1 MKRFTVLFA
10 VIIAV
15 LSLNGP
21 VCASAAA
28 ETETE
33 TEITQGEEISRDLLK
48 RLCRSE
54 LDGLGEIDGPIY
66 VFGHQSPDTD
76 TVCTSIAYAYIL
88 RELGYDAQPAVLG
101 KINHETA
108 YILDAAGVEVPP
120 VLEDAAGKNVVLID
134 HSEYSQSADGL
145 KDANVIMIID
155 HHGDGSVT
163 TGNQLIYD
171 ARPLGA
177 TAVIAWIRSILYGV
191 KLDRQTSLLLL
202 GAVLSDTRN
211 LLSSSTEADRE
222 AVRILSEKAGIRDV
236 DAFYSEMFKASLSY
250 EGMSDDEIL
259 TSDMKKY
266 ETEESAF
273 IIGAVNVYDEAQARA
288 IAGRMKKVLPA
299 VVSLHGAEF
308 GYAQISVYHDDID
321 VNYIVP
327 SDEMASGLLDTA
339 FGEAGEWENGV
350 YRLEPGVSRRKVL
363 VPRLTDALSLHPG
376 E

>member
-28 ETETE
+28 ETEPE
-33 TEITQGEEISRDLLK
+33 TEITQSDEISRDLLT

-66 VFGHQSPDTD
+66 VFGHQSPDSD

-88 RELGYDAQPAVLG
+88 RELGYDAHPAVLG

-155 HHGDGSVT
+155 HHGDGTVT

-259 TSDMKKY
+259 ASDMKKY

-339 FGEAGEWENGV
+339 FGEAGEWKNGV